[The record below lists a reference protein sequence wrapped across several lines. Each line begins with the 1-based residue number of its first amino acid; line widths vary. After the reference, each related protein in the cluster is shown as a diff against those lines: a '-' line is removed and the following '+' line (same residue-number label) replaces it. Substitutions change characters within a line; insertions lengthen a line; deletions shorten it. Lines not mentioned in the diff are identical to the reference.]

1 MSNLGNHH
9 EIEKK
14 RNSWKIGN
22 ENNEG
27 SYECKTELSKIGLIY
42 FVPKIQATAK
52 LETFSMKNDHFCN
65 TDCLLFEIILRKLSQ
80 FKNQDTI

>member
-1 MSNLGNHH
+1 MIFFMSNLGNHH

-27 SYECKTELSKIGLIY
+27 SYDCKTELSKIGLTY
-42 FVPKIQATAK
+42 FVPKSQTNAK
-52 LETFSMKNDHFCN
+52 
-65 TDCLLFEIILRKLSQ
+65 
-80 FKNQDTI
+80 

>member
-1 MSNLGNHH
+1 MIFFMSNLGNHH

-27 SYECKTELSKIGLIY
+27 SCECKTELSKIGLIY
-42 FVPKIQATAK
+42 FVPKSQTNAK
-52 LETFSMKNDHFCN
+52 LKTF
-65 TDCLLFEIILRKLSQ
+65 
-80 FKNQDTI
+80 

>member
-1 MSNLGNHH
+1 MIFFMSNLGNHH

-27 SYECKTELSKIGLIY
+27 SYECKTELSNKGLIY
-42 FVPKIQATAK
+42 FVPKSQTNAK
-52 LETFSMKNDHFCN
+52 LKTF
-65 TDCLLFEIILRKLSQ
+65 
-80 FKNQDTI
+80 